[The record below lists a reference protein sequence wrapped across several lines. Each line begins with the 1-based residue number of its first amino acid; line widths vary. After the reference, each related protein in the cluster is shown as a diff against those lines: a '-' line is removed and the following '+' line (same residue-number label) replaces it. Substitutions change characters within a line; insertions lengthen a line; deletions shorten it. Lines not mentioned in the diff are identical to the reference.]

1 MSSGEMGAVRLV
13 KCHARVM
20 SMIRVID
27 VAVAALGLVLTAPL
41 LALAAVGVKLTSAGP
56 VLFKASRAGRDG
68 KPFSMLKLR
77 TMKVGADRSGPITA
91 SRDTRV
97 FPWGRVLRRFKID
110 ELPQLVNVLRGD
122 MSLVGPRPEDI
133 AIVQNQYT
141 PFMLESLAVRPGIT
155 GPGSLSYFADE
166 SSLPADPEQAEA
178 VYLEV
183 LLPRKIALDL
193 VYVRRRS
200 VAYHVELIIRTVV
213 SIVGRESIFA
223 AKRRRELASAQ
234 QYLLD
239 AHEEGRERWI

>member
-1 MSSGEMGAVRLV
+1 
-13 KCHARVM
+13 
-20 SMIRVID
+20 MIRVID

-41 LALAAVGVKLTSAGP
+41 LALAAVGIKVASAGP
-56 VLFKASRAGRDG
+56 VLFTASRAGRDG
-68 KPFSMLKLR
+68 KPFSMFKLR

-133 AIVQNQYT
+133 VIVRNEYT

-166 SSLPADPEQAEA
+166 SSLPADPEHAKA
-178 VYLEV
+178 IYLNT

-193 VYVRRRS
+193 VYVRHRS
-200 VAYHVELIIRTVV
+200 VAYYVELIFRTVA
-213 SIVGRESIFA
+213 SILWLDWIFA
-223 AKRRRELASAQ
+223 ARCRWELTT
-234 QYLLD
+234 
-239 AHEEGRERWI
+239 AHEYLRDANEGGRERWT